1 MVKTK
6 NGQKVIKGTPGI
18 KPEVL
23 DKDGNV
29 VKIRTKGQIGE

>member
-6 NGQKVIKGTPGI
+6 NGQKVNKGTPGI

-29 VKIRTKGQIGE
+29 VKIRTKG